1 MNSILFYPKIAVSN
15 IGKNRKIYIPYIL
28 MCTFVIMMYYMMN
41 SIIYNDDVRN
51 IPSVENVLLILNV
64 GLWVLRIFAVIFL
77 FYINSFLM
85 KRRTK
90 EIGLYNILGMEKRH
104 IGIMMFFESLYITA
118 VTIAAGVLLGIVF
131 AKLMFLLLLK
141 LIAAESVPAFD
152 MQLKSVMNT
161 ALFFLAVFAVTYLY
175 NLCRVHLSSAIE
187 LLHGKELGEKEPK
200 TKILMTVI
208 GILCIGAGYYFA
220 LFEKNPLKAVNLF
233 LLAVILV
240 MLGTYALFT
249 AGSIALL
256 KLLRK
261 NKSFYYKTGH
271 FMSVS
276 GMLYRMKQNAVG
288 LASICI
294 LSTMVLISV
303 STTVSMYAGME
314 NTVKAMYPNEIE
326 VMGRIDSYEDSI
338 KLDQEIARI
347 NEKYGVTP
355 ENYASAHSMTLMGT
369 KKASGSYDI
378 IWDNSAAY
386 TLNDVVFIAVMSLDE
401 YNALCGTDY
410 TLNNG
415 EALIYSKEKELCSNN
430 TVKLAYN
437 GKEHSYQVQEK
448 LSKVSGRIGFEQMET
463 ITKCMLLVVDGKQEL
478 KTLLTDFCIEEDTI
492 HCAMDYSVMYDTS
505 LPKEKSLE
513 LDKELNAIE
522 IDNITAYSNNQ
533 YDMRNQFHQMY
544 GSFLFLGMF
553 VGLLFLVA
561 TALIIYYKQISEG
574 FEDRERFVI
583 MQNVGMSREEVK
595 KTIRSQV
602 LMVFFLPLLAS
613 AVHVAVSFRII
624 NMILKMLSLVN
635 IKLFA
640 VCTVVTFLIFCL
652 IYGIVFIVT
661 EKTYYNIVKVND

>member
-1 MNSILFYPKIAVSN
+1 MNSILFYPKMAVSN
-15 IGKNRKIYIPYIL
+15 IGKNKKIYIPYML
-28 MCTFVIMMYYMMN
+28 MCIFVIMMYYMMN
-41 SIIYNDDVRN
+41 SIIYNDDVREMPN
-51 IPSVENVLLILNV
+51 VEVVVSILNV

-85 KRRTK
+85 KRRMK
-90 EIGLYNILGMEKRH
+90 EIGLYNILGMEKHH
-104 IGIMMFFESLYITA
+104 IGIMMFFESLYIT
-118 VTIAAGVLLGIVF
+118 VGTIAAGVLLGIVF

-152 MQLKSVMNT
+152 LQLKSVINT
-161 ALFFLAVFAVTYLY
+161 SLFFLAVFTVTYVY

-208 GILCIGAGYYFA
+208 GILCIGTGYYFA
-220 LFEKNPLKAVNLF
+220 LFEKNPIEALNFF
-233 LLAVILV
+233 LLAVIFV
-240 MLGTYALFT
+240 MVGTYALFT

-314 NTVKAMYPNEIE
+314 NALRSSYPSEIQVE
-326 VMGRIDSYEDSI
+326 GTIKNYEDSLR
-338 KLDQEIARI
+338 LDKEIQSI
-347 NEKYGVTP
+347 NENYGVEP
-355 ENYASAHSMTLMGT
+355 ENYASLHSMTLMGM
-369 KKASGSYDI
+369 KGEDGSYDI
-378 IWDNSAAY
+378 TWDTAQAY
-386 TLNDVVFIAVMSLDE
+386 VQNNGVLFAVMSLDE
-401 YNALCGTDY
+401 YNQLCGTDY
-410 TLNNG
+410 TLNEG
-415 EALIYSKEKELCSNN
+415 EALIYSKEKELCSD
-430 TVKLAYN
+430 TTIKLAYD
-437 GKEHSYQVQEK
+437 GKEHSYRVRDK
-448 LSKVSGRIGFEQMET
+448 ITKVSEKIGLKQAET
-463 ITKCMLLVVDGKQEL
+463 IAKCMLLIVDGEQEMQ
-478 KTLLTDFCIEEDTI
+478 TLCSDFIPAENGKSGI
-492 HCAMDYSVMYDTS
+492 NYSVLYDTS
-505 LPKEKSLE
+505 LSEEKSTE
-513 LDKELNAIE
+513 LTKELNGIE
-522 IDNITAYSNNQ
+522 LDNIITYADNQ
-533 YDMRNQFHQMY
+533 YDMRKSFHQMY

-613 AVHVAVSFRII
+613 AVHVVVSFRII

-635 IKLFA
+635 IRLFI
-640 VCTVVTFLIFCL
+640 VCTGMTFLVFCT
-652 IYGIVFIVT
+652 IYGIIFVVT
-661 EKTYYNIVKVND
+661 EKTYYNIVKVED